1 MKGQKLQNKMMTKKN
16 NVMIKRGPPWH
27 AKLQR
32 IKQCLG
38 FKDQEGMNTKNKLMI
53 KKNKV
58 RKGWIANNKVIIKF

>member
-16 NVMIKRGPPWH
+16 NVMIKRGPPWR
-27 AKLQR
+27 AKLQKIR
-32 IKQCLG
+32 QWLG
-38 FKDQEGMNTKNKLMI
+38 FKDQKVTNMKSKLMI